1 MEWRFTMRSAI
12 RRITVF
18 ALLALPL
25 SLSAQLP
32 AWTAIAS
39 DGSVDEANLVPVNFA
54 FTGASLGFLG
64 GSIAPA
70 VVAHYNVTNLAHPAN
85 PGWTTLELG
94 AIDTS
99 AAVGNQVT
107 ATLIRVNRCTG
118 AQLAICTTTSVTST
132 AGACSPCTFAANT
145 FDFTQFLYYVEIR
158 ISRTASTIVEQAT
171 TLRIF

>member
-1 MEWRFTMRSAI
+1 MRSAI

-25 SLSAQLP
+25 SLSAQVP

-64 GSIAPA
+64 ASISPSI
-70 VVAHYNVTNLAHPAN
+70 VAHYNVTNLAFPNNPA
-85 PGWTTLELG
+85 WTTLELG

-99 AAVGNQVT
+99 AAAGNQVT
-107 ATLIRVNRCTG
+107 ATLVRVNRCTG
-118 AQLAICTTTSVTST
+118 AQLAICTATSVTNT
-132 AGACSPCTFAANT
+132 AGVCTPCTIPAGT
-145 FDFTQFLYYVEIR
+145 FDFTQFLYYVEVK
-158 ISRTASTIVEQAT
+158 ISRTASTVTEQAT

>member
-1 MEWRFTMRSAI
+1 MRSAI
-12 RRITVF
+12 CRITAF

-39 DGSVDEANLVPVNFA
+39 DGSVDESNYTPVNFA

-64 GSIAPA
+64 ASISPTI
-70 VVAHYNVTNLAHPAN
+70 VAHYNVTNLAHPAN

-99 AAVGNQVT
+99 AAAGNQVT

-118 AQLAICTTTSVTST
+118 AQLAICTTTSVTNT
-132 AGACSPCTFAANT
+132 AGVCTPCTFPATT
-145 FDFTQFLYYVEIR
+145 FDFTQFLYYVEVK